1 MLWQIEVGSIA
12 AIRNGPYR
20 ACSAAYPLGHFV
32 PKGRVWG
39 GSPTSILH
47 GRWPA
52 KMASVSTLALLAVSA
67 SPNFTWV
74 HVRFAFQG
82 HFRYNR
88 FNGR

>member
-1 MLWQIEVGSIA
+1 MRK
-12 AIRNGPYR
+12 RNTRLRFLHPFSGERVMASKAKVPGLGRLPNKHFRR
-20 ACSAAYPLGHFV
+20 ALG
-32 PKGRVWG
+32 
-39 GSPTSILH
+39 L
-47 GRWPA
+47 A